1 MNWASLSGVNNNSE
15 SCSAVS
21 LTLWKYVQYYVI
33 AIQEYCQCNNFTPLK
48 LLVKILLSISH
59 VSTCSTN
66 VQPQICYS
74 LRNYAMLSQ
83 SIWIELAKF
92 ATAAL
97 GKNFKKG
104 GNGHKA
110 GKSMQFLTICTVKF
124 ARSTFNASQ
133 HFRNSESI
141 NALTRF
147 SLIVFYFIA
156 LLVSLLLKMPTV
168 FSNFT
173 YYDHFRHSQLHKGSG
188 YMHKVTTV

>member
-1 MNWASLSGVNNNSE
+1 MFSL
-15 SCSAVS
+15 
-21 LTLWKYVQYYVI
+21 
-33 AIQEYCQCNNFTPLK
+33 
-48 LLVKILLSISH
+48 
-59 VSTCSTN
+59 
-66 VQPQICYS
+66 
-74 LRNYAMLSQ
+74 
-83 SIWIELAKF
+83 KF
-92 ATAAL
+92 AILCEIMQCYRNQFESNSRSLQQQHWEKTS
-97 GKNFKKG
+97 KKG
-104 GNGHKA
+104 EMPGHKA

-173 YYDHFRHSQLHKGSG
+173 YYDHFRQSQLHKGSG